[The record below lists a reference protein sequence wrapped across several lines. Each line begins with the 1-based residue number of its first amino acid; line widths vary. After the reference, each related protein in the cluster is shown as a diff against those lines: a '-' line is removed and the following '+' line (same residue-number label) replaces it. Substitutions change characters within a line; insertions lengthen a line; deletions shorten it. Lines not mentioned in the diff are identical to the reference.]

1 MKFCNFSIKFDQ
13 KQRLLK
19 KVQTNKS
26 QSKEVGLPE
35 LVMKYQIFH
44 GDQSAME
51 AAMAAGQI
59 WEEEGPC

>member
-1 MKFCNFSIKFDQ
+1 MS
-13 KQRLLK
+13 K
-19 KVQTNKS
+19 KQTNKT
-26 QSKEVGLPE
+26 QSKENGLPE

>member
-1 MKFCNFSIKFDQ
+1 MKFYNFSIKFDQ
-13 KQRLLK
+13 KQRIVSK
-19 KVQTNKS
+19 TQTNKT
-26 QSKEVGLPE
+26 QSKELGLPE

-51 AAMAAGQI
+51 EAMAAGQI